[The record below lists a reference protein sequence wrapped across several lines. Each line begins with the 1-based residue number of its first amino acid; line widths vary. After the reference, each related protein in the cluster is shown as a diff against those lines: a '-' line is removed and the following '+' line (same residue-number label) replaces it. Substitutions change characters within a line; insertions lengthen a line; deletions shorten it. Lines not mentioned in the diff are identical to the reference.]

1 MDADPWVFPGM
12 SRDGRCFFFSR
23 GPSTKSS
30 VQLPMPSDCQDC
42 KIGEGAKNST
52 HLGFIF
58 VPTLVSSQMSNE
70 KKMLLV
76 KGCIDLYRGLHPTQL

>member
-1 MDADPWVFPGM
+1 MRIHGYCLECHGT
-12 SRDGRCFFFSR
+12 DGVFFSR

-52 HLGFIF
+52 HLGYFLCQL
-58 VPTLVSSQMSNE
+58 PTLVSSKMSNE
-70 KKMLLV
+70 KKV
-76 KGCIDLYRGLHPTQL
+76 VGEGVYRFV